1 MTLKT
6 TGTCTKIHK
15 KSQSP
20 AFKDLQIGDKIEF
33 SIEIKAVGRNRGSH
47 AAYIICLNPK
57 TQNESKLSFNQIG
70 KTLDCF
76 EFEEI
81 NQDYEKVLDEIEAK
95 EPEVFYAGGR
105 WDLYKDGFMDAKREI
120 CDLLKKVLE

>member
-15 KSQSP
+15 KSHSP
-20 AFKDLQIGDKIEF
+20 AIKDLQIGDQIEF

-120 CDLLKKVLE
+120 CDLLKKF

>member
-20 AFKDLQIGDKIEF
+20 AFKDLQIGDQIEF

-47 AAYIICLNPK
+47 AEYIICLNPK

-120 CDLLKKVLE
+120 CDLLKKF

>member
-20 AFKDLQIGDKIEF
+20 AFKDLQIGDQIEF
-33 SIEIKAVGRNRGSH
+33 SIEIKAVGRNRRSH

-120 CDLLKKVLE
+120 CDLLKKF